1 MPLDILDALRHEHPP
16 GGSFLGLAGVYEK
29 QEQWAEARQA
39 AQQVWEWCHCDGVT
53 LLKLHC
59 TCKCH
64 ALTPKG
70 RVSFEMLPLPQW
82 VQYVMYL
89 YIYIYISV
97 IFNSPDGDCYWI
109 REHPQVSS

>member
-1 MPLDILDALRHEHPP
+1 MFLDVPKSHNGCHIGTPVPLDILDALRHEHPP

-53 LLKLHC
+53 LLTFKLHC

-82 VQYVMYL
+82 VQYVMC
-89 YIYIYISV
+89 IYI
-97 IFNSPDGDCYWI
+97 
-109 REHPQVSS
+109 